1 MATTIL
7 LGHHDVLLR
16 LEREGDH
23 SSFLDED
30 DVGQVNL
37 AKAQAGGVGGGFFA
51 VWVPR
56 DLSEPDPD
64 EETVQT
70 DDGYI
75 TTLADPLDPDH
86 ALEMTVSM
94 TEKLL
99 SLEEDSQGSL
109 VVVRSHADLLN
120 CLQNDIFASILH
132 FEGAEAID
140 DQLSNLEE
148 FYAMGLRSLGIV
160 WSRPNLFGHG
170 VQFCFPSSPDT
181 GPGLTSA
188 GRELVQACN
197 SLGIML
203 DVSHLTEQGFW
214 DVARL
219 SRHPVVATHSNAHAL
234 CPSSRN
240 LSDDQLKAVADSG
253 GLVGLNFC
261 VSDLRPDGSEN
272 SDTPIQL
279 IIDQV
284 DYMANLIG
292 LEHIAIGSDF
302 EGAMMPDELDDCAQ
316 LTSLMNGL
324 AEQGY
329 DEEDLAMIG
338 HQNWL
343 RVLAE
348 TWD

>member
-1 MATTIL
+1 MDTTIL

-23 SSFLDED
+23 SSFLDDED
-30 DVGQVNL
+30 GGQVNL

-56 DLSEPDPD
+56 DLNEPDPD
-64 EETVQT
+64 EETLQT
-70 DDGYI
+70 DEGYV
-75 TTLADPLDPDH
+75 TTLADPLDPDY
-86 ALEMTVSM
+86 ARELTVSM
-94 TEKLL
+94 TDKLL
-99 SLEEDSQGSL
+99 RLEEDAQGAL
-109 VVVRSHADLLN
+109 VVVRSHAELLQ

-140 DQLSNLEE
+140 AQLRSLDEYYE
-148 FYAMGLRSLGIV
+148 LGLRSLGIV

-170 VQFCFPSSPDT
+170 VQFRFPSSPDT
-181 GPGLTSA
+181 GPGLSA
-188 GRELVQACN
+188 CGRELVRACN

-240 LSDDQLKAVADSG
+240 LSDDQLKAIAASG

-261 VSDLRPDGSEN
+261 VSDLRPDGGED
-272 SDTPIQL
+272 SDTSIEH
-279 IIDQV
+279 IYEQV
-284 DYMANLIG
+284 DYLANLIG
-292 LEHIAIGSDF
+292 IEHVAIGSDF
-302 EGAMMPDELDDCAQ
+302 EGAVMPDDLDDCAQ
-316 LTSLMNGL
+316 MATLMAGL
-324 AEQGY
+324 AERGY
-329 DEEDLAMIG
+329 DAEELDLIG
-338 HQNWL
+338 HGNWL
-343 RVLAE
+343 RVLGE